1 MAASFRTAKEAIV
14 LSNATKYGLSASVWT
29 DNMSLGLEVAMAMKA
44 GTVWLNGADMCDA
57 AAGVGGC
64 RQSGFGRYGGK
75 EVSSTFVW
83 SC

>member
-1 MAASFRTAKEAIV
+1 MATSFRTAKEAV
-14 LSNATKYGLSASVWT
+14 ALSNATMYGLSASVWT
-29 DNMSLGLEVAMAMKA
+29 ENMSLGMEVAMAMKA
-44 GTVWLNGADMCDA
+44 GTVWLNVANMCDA

-64 RQSGFGRYGGK
+64 RQSGFGRDGGK